1 MDTPDWVTT
10 IWTISTTDDT
20 RLAIDPPDGTFSRWI
35 QKSTI
40 FGIGTEQDIT
50 TIRTAL
56 SGLPQA
62 VQSEFWQEYD
72 TPSIFGEPEVT
83 AVTTARMRTIPVWVY
98 SPSAAWLLAA
108 TSTPGPAAQ
117 VVPPSQPAQGHT
129 SSFRL
134 PLIYVDIPS
143 GWEGQMT

>member
-10 IWTISTTDDT
+10 IWTISTTDGT

-40 FGIGTEQDIT
+40 FGSGAEQDIT

-62 VQSEFWQEYD
+62 VQSEFWQEYN

-108 TSTPGPAAQ
+108 SLGLVLYGVLLFLHQFLASGFEKR
-117 VVPPSQPAQGHT
+117 VF
-129 SSFRL
+129 FRL
-134 PLIYVDIPS
+134 CTARRL
-143 GWEGQMT
+143 